1 MDRLWQR
8 YIAVTIGTKGGG
20 EAVKFDG
27 LRIVFQV
34 EKTSESTANTAK
46 ISVYNLGGRG
56 RALAE
61 KEKTIVILEVGYGGG
76 IEQLFYGDITRA
88 YISRQGADWVTTME
102 CGDGS
107 EALRSAH
114 IDKSYAP
121 GTDLKQVINDVAQGL
136 VDRGKVVMGS
146 LLGIESEKAQ
156 GGISL
161 SGRNKTI
168 LDELTA
174 KQGLE
179 WSVQDNVLQILPKD
193 QDSGL
198 QAVLLTPETGL
209 VGSPVKREVDGGLG
223 VEFKALIQPRLT
235 PGRMVRIE
243 SREVD
248 GDYKLVE
255 VKFAGDTHADA
266 FYAAGK
272 AVAL

>member
-8 YIAVTIGTKGGG
+8 HIAVTIGTRGG

-27 LRIVFQV
+27 LRIIFQV

-46 ISVYNLGGRG
+46 ISVYNLSGKG
-56 RALAE
+56 RALVE
-61 KEKTIVILEVGYGGG
+61 KEKAIVILEVGYGDS
-76 IEQLFYGDITRA
+76 IEQLFYGDVTRA
-88 YISRQGADWVTTME
+88 YISRQGPDWVTTME

-107 EALRSAH
+107 QALRSVH

-121 GTDLKQVINDVAQGL
+121 GTDLKQVIRDVAQSI
-136 VDRGKVVMGS
+136 VDKGEVVMGS
-146 LLGIESEKAQ
+146 LLGIESDKAQ

-161 SGRNKTI
+161 SGRSKTI

-179 WSVQDNVLQILPKD
+179 WSVQDNVLQILPKN

-209 VGSPVKREVDGGLG
+209 VGSPVKREVEGGLG
-223 VEFKALIQPRLT
+223 VEFKALIQPRLV
-235 PGRMVRIE
+235 PGRLVRIE
-243 SREVD
+243 SREVE

-266 FYAAGK
+266 FYAAAK

>member
-8 YIAVTIGTKGGG
+8 HIAVTIGTKGGG

-27 LRIVFQV
+27 LRIIFQV

-46 ISVYNLGGRG
+46 ISVYNLSGKG

-61 KEKTIVILEVGYGGG
+61 KEKAIVILEVGYGNS
-76 IEQLFYGDITRA
+76 IEQLFYGDVTRA

-121 GTDLKQVINDVAQGL
+121 GTDLKQVIKDVAQGF
-136 VDRGKVVMGS
+136 VDQGKVVMGS

-156 GGISL
+156 GGVSL

-193 QDSGL
+193 QDNGL

-209 VGSPVKREVDGGLG
+209 VGSPVKREVEGGLG
-223 VEFKALIQPRLT
+223 VEFKALIQPRLV
-235 PGRMVRIE
+235 PGRLVRIE
-243 SREVD
+243 SREID

-255 VKFAGDTHADA
+255 VQFAGDTHADA
-266 FYAAGK
+266 FYAAAK

>member
-46 ISVYNLGGRG
+46 ISVYNLSGKG

-61 KEKTIVILEVGYGGG
+61 KEKAIVILEVGYGDS

-88 YISRQGADWVTTME
+88 YISRQGPDWVTTME

-107 EALRSAH
+107 EALRSVH

-121 GTDLKQVINDVAQGL
+121 GTDLKQVIRDVAQSI
-136 VDRGKVVMGS
+136 VDKGEVVMGS
-146 LLGIESEKAQ
+146 LLGIESDKAQ

-161 SGRNKTI
+161 SGRSKTI

-193 QDSGL
+193 QDNGL

-209 VGSPVKREVDGGLG
+209 VGSPVKREVEGGLG
-223 VEFKALIQPRLT
+223 VEFKALIQPRLV
-235 PGRMVRIE
+235 PGRLVRIE